1 MQNLRR
7 VRADNILAPTLVALA
22 SIAGGC
28 GSSGPERSQTS
39 IDVAPSDFVAPLSA
53 EELAGNVTP
62 APAAPVINRTGPIAA
77 AEGLPEVRATVG
89 TPEIAE
95 AAPAPAED
103 ARLIDAKVGDINGR
117 AIYASRFLEP
127 MTARLRARAE
137 ELLQA
142 ANRDRRPQARAAAE
156 RQWVGFARVE
166 IARELNTQVED
177 ELLRAEAISR
187 FTPEEK
193 QGFLAFLEKQ
203 RKELVAAAG
212 GSVTRAERQLIEKQG
227 KTKEEFYRDQ
237 EQSELIRFELSQTI
251 FRRIQISWPDIKN
264 EYLKRN
270 DIFNPPP
277 TAHLRLIRV
286 PDSRPADI
294 ERIKQGLAA
303 GESFESLAASAV
315 NTYKP
320 DLSGLD
326 KVVIKEE
333 FAKTEF
339 FGPDELNSA
348 AQSLSVGQII
358 GPIAFSKDQY
368 WMKLESLETQSREL
382 YDVQLQLENALRAQ
396 RAELERI
403 RYIDRLKDR
412 ASFSDLEIMTD
423 RLMRFA
429 RERAWTPAESA
440 VPPAPQPAAPTR
452 GTR

>member
-1 MQNLRR
+1 VR
-7 VRADNILAPTLVALA
+7 V
-22 SIAGGC
+22 
-28 GSSGPERSQTS
+28 
-39 IDVAPSDFVAPLSA
+39 
-53 EELAGNVTP
+53 
-62 APAAPVINRTGPIAA
+62 
-77 AEGLPEVRATVG
+77 TVG
-89 TPEIAE
+89 TPEIAD
-95 AAPAPAED
+95 AVPAPAED

-142 ANRDRRPQARAAAE
+142 ANRDRRPQARTAAE

-203 RKELVAAAG
+203 RKELVAASG

-264 EYLKRN
+264 EYLKRS

-286 PDSRPADI
+286 PDTSPADI
-294 ERIKQGLAA
+294 QRVKQSLAA
-303 GESFESLAASAV
+303 GESFESLASSAV

-320 DLSGLD
+320 DSGGLD
-326 KVVIKEE
+326 KVVVKTEL
-333 FAKTEF
+333 AKTEF
-339 FGPDELNSA
+339 FGPDELNTV
-348 AQSLSVGQII
+348 AQSLSVGQIV
-358 GPIAFSKDQY
+358 GPIAFNKDLY
-368 WMKLESLETQSREL
+368 WMKLESLETQSRAL
-382 YDVQLQLENALRAQ
+382 YDVQLQIENALRGR

-412 ASFSDLEIMTD
+412 ASFSDLEVMTD

-429 RERAWTPAESA
+429 RERAWTPAEEA
-440 VPPAPQPAAPTR
+440 VPPAPQPPAPTR